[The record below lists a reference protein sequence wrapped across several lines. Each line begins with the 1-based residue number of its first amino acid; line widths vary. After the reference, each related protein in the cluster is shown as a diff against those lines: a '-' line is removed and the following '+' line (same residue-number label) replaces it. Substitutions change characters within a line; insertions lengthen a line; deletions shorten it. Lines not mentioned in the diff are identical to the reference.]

1 MTIRTL
7 SARPGKTLVPFVQS
21 FWMLEN
27 PSDRDV
33 ETVVLPDGMV
43 DLFIFRTGQSPCQI
57 ALKGVETAPSQTFIA
72 PKIKMFAIGFKPLAI
87 EYLFHTQIAHILNE
101 AMHIHD
107 PHWQFNEDDL
117 ADFDKFVET
126 AIKKISPIFT
136 TPIDTRKRDLFD
148 LIFTHNGALTI
159 QELSENVFWS
169 ARQINRYFSQ
179 QFGLTLKAYCNIIRF
194 RASFEQIKHGKLFPE
209 QNFFDQAH
217 FIKEVKKLSGVAPK
231 ELKDNKN
238 DRFLQLSILPGK

>member
-1 MTIRTL
+1 MTISTL
-7 SARPGKTLVPFVQS
+7 SARPGKKLIPFVQS

-27 PSDRDV
+27 PSDQEV
-33 ETVVLPDGMV
+33 ETTVLPDGMV
-43 DLFIFRTGQSPCQI
+43 DLFIFRSGHSPYQV
-57 ALKGVETAPSQTFIA
+57 ALKGVETAPSQTVIV

-107 PHWQFNEDDL
+107 PWWQFSEADL
-117 ADFDKFVET
+117 DDFDKFVKT
-126 AIKKISPIFT
+126 ASQKIADTLT
-136 TPIDTRKRDLFD
+136 TPVDTRKKELFD
-148 LIFTHNGALTI
+148 LIFEHNGALTV
-159 QELSENVFWS
+159 QELSEKVFWS
-169 ARQINRYFSQ
+169 ARQINRYFNQ
-179 QFGLTLKAYCNIIRF
+179 QFGLSLKAYCNIIRF